1 MANARAG
8 VALLLNEPAPKWDEA
23 AVRRFLA
30 TEQLAYQKIQLPY
43 GLFTP
48 GTDRSEFCES
58 IFGPD
63 LAGKTVLDIGSYLG
77 YFCLQALERGASRA
91 VGIEV
96 DPIKARQA
104 RTIAEIKGLEP
115 EYLELDIERDPI
127 PGSFD
132 IVLCL
137 NVLHH
142 LYDPIGVLEKLMR
155 ATRERLVL
163 EVATFGKHDRKK
175 LGLNRVTAPLMRRQP
190 VIFVAEGR
198 ETAGRQGASQKFFF
212 SEEAVRRLIGSHRMG
227 FSKVRIAPASTKD
240 RFAVVADR
248 LAIEHLVVVAGPTG
262 SGTSALIRQMRSDG
276 LPELNDAANVRT
288 FADWQV
294 HNLRTTDAGDLP
306 RDRCLLEYD
315 LLSPY
320 LRHRHTFERDHLAH
334 VLEGARAVTFVTI
347 QATAGHLEKQLMAA
361 PHGKTRGSGPGA
373 PGRALPG
380 RLAGFARQIRDVS
393 TGGRSPRL
401 SPRRMRLLERYRQ
414 PGWVEEWY
422 ERWFAFCRTVEARP
436 VTHLLVTCDTD
447 DPTYRVSD
455 LAALQPLGHA
465 SESHDQAAVG
475 IDVAVVI

>member
-8 VALLLNEPAPKWDEA
+8 AALLLDKPAPKWDEA

-48 GTDRSEFCES
+48 GTDRSDFCQS
-58 IFGPD
+58 VFGTD
-63 LAGKTVLDIGSYLG
+63 LTGKTVLDIGSYLG

-163 EVATFGKHDRKK
+163 EVATFGRHDRRK

-212 SEEAVRRLIGSHRMG
+212 SEEAVRRIIGSHRMG
-227 FSKVRIAPASTKD
+227 FSQVRMVPASTKD
-240 RFAVVADR
+240 RFAVIADR

-262 SGTSALIRQMRSDG
+262 SGTSSLIRRMLSDG
-276 LPELNDAANVRT
+276 LPELNSAANVRT

-294 HNLRTTDAGDLP
+294 CNLRTTDPGDLP

-315 LLSPY
+315 LLRPY

-347 QATAGHLEKQLMAA
+347 QATARHLEDQLIAA
-361 PHGKTRGSGPGA
+361 SHGTTRDAEAGT
-373 PGRALPG
+373 PGRARPG
-380 RLAGFARQIRDVS
+380 RLAGFARHLEHLS
-393 TGGRSPRL
+393 TATSTLLHGGRSSRL

-447 DPTYRVSD
+447 HSTYRVSD
-455 LAALQPLGHA
+455 VAALQPLGQA
-465 SESHDQAAVG
+465 S
-475 IDVAVVI
+475 